1 MDDRLEKTETL
12 NAMHQFSAWGGKV
25 GEAVSTGNGVLDKKL
40 ALQMQRWR
48 DDLLSIDRRQRLV
61 YFQHPKSGTFEIVEP
76 GCSGVEALVAEG
88 DVMLVSSEPADDEA
102 GESAQALR
110 LPTKGSRTLR
120 VTGKTAAQILST
132 SKRLHQRSEQE
143 YADRGVWTL
152 YLGHGMLN
160 WIDPADGKKISSPL
174 LLVPVRLAKE
184 GKQYVLRRTEDEPAL
199 NTALGLK
206 LSRDFGLDLPEF
218 EVDDLN
224 VATVLSGV
232 RKAIAQYADWNV
244 DERVVMSIFSF
255 HKEAMYRDL
264 EQNEAKIVANGMI
277 QLMALGPEAP
287 NSEVFAFDPVSDEE
301 LDFRLPPEKLHSILD
316 ADGSQ
321 RKCILAAREGRS
333 FIMDGPPGTGK
344 SQTIAN
350 IIAELI
356 ATGKTVLFVS
366 EKAAALD
373 VVRDRL
379 TSRQLDPFL
388 LELHSHKATRKQVV
402 QTLHAELTRRPV
414 VKSSFSETDRSQ
426 LIKSRTRLSDHADA
440 MNEVRS
446 PLGRSLFDVLGRLA
460 QLANVGEYPS
470 GDPSKLGLLSADA
483 LADILLAAASLS
495 KVWRPA
501 AEGESFSW
509 RGLAG
514 SSLTQAQIK
523 EAEKC
528 VDVLALATERLL
540 RTVRLFDAQIPFWPV
555 ALDVAGVRSRADLS
569 AHLCTR
575 RNVPRHWYSE
585 PKFTDVLRR
594 IDSLQ
599 AEDVEY
605 QTKKSEIDS
614 ICVDRWDKNDKS
626 LIAPLETF
634 LEHDPAIF
642 SRPLSQFPFGQLSGI
657 ELGTSRAASLLEA
670 LLDKAQQLGVL
681 FDVEPQS
688 LTLNKC
694 LALSSLAELSQQGS
708 LPEPH
713 WINPSVQGALDES
726 ARILEELAAIVRDRQ
741 SAMESTFSPEILAL
755 DLKGLKARFE
765 LQHRGLKAWS
775 KQARADKKTLRE
787 VTVAGVVNKEIIAM
801 LGDAISWQTAQEN
814 LANSEPEYGPRL
826 GSYYR
831 GTATDFARIAQALE
845 VARTALKLAGDD
857 IASSALA
864 RQLSKANTP
873 DAELIPLAR
882 DVANMVE
889 RFGVD
894 THALF
899 GTVFHEQVGDLP
911 LTHILGILKAA
922 QENFSAAQ
930 VLRDRLSKML
940 GETATPVAASAV
952 LRQIDALDAM
962 DEKTAERSRHDSEVL
977 GKRYSPRK
985 TDWAAVRADYDWIAA
1000 LRRIVGG
1007 PIEDDDVWF
1016 VEEFD
1021 ASDLDLA
1028 EGLSSWL
1035 EARDKL
1041 VGFFDAERSTELR
1054 AELNHDLEYAEELL
1068 AALGFN
1074 PAADIDVW
1082 FEYKRLFA
1090 ALSDAGVPETLTALC
1105 DSHAPADQV
1114 VSAIE
1119 RAALE
1124 PWAESIIEGDD
1135 RLSEHRASGRESLLK
1150 QFKELDG
1157 NLIVNAYADVVTA
1170 CVARRPR
1177 SMAGPAAVIAHEAN
1191 KKSRHKPI
1199 RRLLEET
1206 GSIVQGLKPC
1216 FMMSPL
1222 SVSQY
1227 LPAGFV
1233 FDVVIFDEASQVMP
1247 ADSVNCIYRG
1257 KQLIVA
1263 GDQRQ
1268 LPPTSFFS
1276 AADIESDDEDE
1287 PDNFDSVL
1295 DLCKASG
1302 AMVSLPL
1309 SWHYRSLHEDL
1320 ITYSNY
1326 RIYEGKLN
1334 TFPGATQEADD
1345 LGVHHEFVQGI
1356 YQRGAGSKNPIE
1368 AERVVDRVL
1377 EHRRVNPDLSLG
1389 VVTFSTQ
1396 QAEAVSEAIERRAEL
1411 EPLLTGLM
1419 EDHDRLRGFFVKNL
1433 ESVQGDERD
1442 IIIFSIGYGP
1452 DDAGKL
1458 AMNFGPLTRKGGER
1472 RLNVAITRARRRVEV
1487 VSSFHAGD
1495 MSDGASAGNRHLK
1508 NYLDFAARGRAA
1520 LASDISG
1527 SVGDAESPFEEEVLR
1542 VIRAW
1547 GYDAVSQVGAGGYRI
1562 DIGVRHPDKPGSFM
1576 LGIECDGAAYHS
1588 AKSAR
1593 DRDRLRESV
1602 LRGLGWDIYRI
1613 WGLSWYR
1620 DRSTQEIAL
1629 KQAIADAVSG
1639 NHGVP
1644 AIAQAAES
1652 TGPMEYEEID
1662 LSAPPAWTV
1671 PYTSASKPA
1680 HRYWYQPGDADA
1692 LTDLIQYAAHV
1703 VSVEAP
1709 LHVDTFHTRL
1719 REHWGAG
1726 AIGPRAKINIERA
1739 LSLAKVSG
1747 MKVKLDKEGFIR
1759 VDGANAVNVRRPTG
1773 QSDIRKAGA
1782 IPPEEFD
1789 EAVRLV
1795 VADSIVITEE
1805 ELLVA
1810 VRNVFGWARRGPDIQ
1825 NALQRS
1831 LRRAVKK
1838 GYCLRRPD
1846 GSYETAQ

>member
-1 MDDRLEKTETL
+1 M
-12 NAMHQFSAWGGKV
+12 
-25 GEAVSTGNGVLDKKL
+25 STGNGVLDKKL
-40 ALQMQRWR
+40 MLQMQRWR

-76 GCSGVEALVAEG
+76 GCAGVEALVGDG
-88 DVMLVSSEPADDEA
+88 DVMLVSSEPADEEA
-102 GESAQALR
+102 GESALSLR

-120 VTGKTAAQILST
+120 VAGKTAVQIWST

-184 GKQYVLRRTEDEPAL
+184 GKQYVLRRTEDEPSL

-218 EVDDLN
+218 DIDDLN
-224 VATVLSGV
+224 VATVLPGV
-232 RKAIAQYADWNV
+232 RKAIAHYTEWTV

-264 EQNEAKIVANGMI
+264 EQNEAKISANGMI

-287 NSEVFAFDPVSDEE
+287 NSEAFSFDPVSDED
-301 LDFRLPPEKLHSILD
+301 LDSSLPPERLHSILD

-321 RKCILAAREGRS
+321 RKCILAARDGRS

-402 QTLHAELTRRPV
+402 QTLHAELTRRPIA
-414 VKSSFSETDRSQ
+414 KSAFSETDRSQ
-426 LIKSRTRLSDHADA
+426 LTKSRTRLSDHADA

-460 QLANVGEYPS
+460 QLTDVGEYPA
-470 GDPSKLGLLSADA
+470 GDPSKLGSLSADT
-483 LADILLAAASLS
+483 LADILLSATSLS

-501 AEGESFSW
+501 AEGESFAW

-514 SSLTQAQIK
+514 SGFTQAQVK
-523 EAEKC
+523 EIEKC
-528 VDVLALATERLL
+528 VDSMALASDRLL
-540 RTVRLFDAQIPFWPV
+540 RTVRLFDAQMPFWPV
-555 ALDVAGVRSRADLS
+555 ALDTAGIRSRTELS
-569 AHLCTR
+569 ALLSKKRKT
-575 RNVPRHWYSE
+575 PQHWYSD
-585 PKFTDVLRR
+585 PKFPDVLRR
-594 IDSLQ
+594 IEKLQ
-599 AEDVEY
+599 ADDTEY
-605 QTKKSEIDS
+605 KAKESQISGLCD
-614 ICVDRWDKNDKS
+614 DRWDKDDKA
-626 LIAPLETF
+626 LTAPLATF
-634 LEHDPAIF
+634 LERDPAIF
-642 SRPLSQFPFGQLSGI
+642 SRPLNQFPFGQLDGI
-657 ELGTSRAASLLEA
+657 ELATAATASLIESLFG
-670 LLDKAQQLGVL
+670 KANQLGVL
-681 FDVEPQS
+681 FDVEPQA

-694 LALSSLAELSQQGS
+694 RALSSLAELSQEGS
-708 LPEPH
+708 LPEPS
-713 WINPSVQGALDES
+713 WINPSIQGALEES
-726 ARILEELAAIVRDRQ
+726 TRVLGELAAIVRERQ
-741 SAMESTFSPEILAL
+741 IALESTFNPEILAL

-775 KQARADKKTLRE
+775 KQARTDKKTLRE
-787 VTVAGVVNKEIIAM
+787 ATVAGVVNKEIIGM
-801 LGDAISWQTAQEN
+801 LGDAIAWQTAQEN
-814 LANSEPEYGPRL
+814 LAANELEYGPRL

-831 GTATDFARIAQALE
+831 GTATDFTRVAQALE

-857 IASSALA
+857 IATSALA
-864 RQLSKANTP
+864 RQLSKASEP
-873 DAELIPLAR
+873 DEELIPLAK
-882 DVANMVE
+882 DVASMVE

-899 GTVFHEQVGDLP
+899 GPVFHEQVGDLP
-911 LTHILGILKAA
+911 LTHILGTLKAA
-922 QENFSAAQ
+922 QENFSAAGL
-930 VLRDRLSKML
+930 LRDRLSEIF
-940 GETATPVAASAV
+940 GDTATPLAATTA
-952 LRQIDALDAM
+952 LRHINDLVEM
-962 DEKTAERSRHDSEVL
+962 DEKTSQRSPEDSEVL
-977 GKRYSPRK
+977 GKRYRPRK
-985 TDWAAVRADYDWIAA
+985 TDWAAMRADYAWVEA
-1000 LRRIVGG
+1000 LCKVIGGRID
-1007 PIEDDDVWF
+1007 EDDVRY
-1016 VEEFD
+1016 VEEYD
-1021 ASDLDLA
+1021 GTDLDLA
-1028 EGLSSWL
+1028 GGHFTWL
-1035 EARDKL
+1035 MARDKL
-1041 VGFFDAERSTELR
+1041 LAFFDPERSVELA
-1054 AELNHDLEYAEELL
+1054 AELDEDLEGAEELL
-1068 AALGFN
+1068 SRLGSN
-1074 PAADIDVW
+1074 VAADVDVW
-1082 FEYKRLFA
+1082 FEYKKLFS
-1090 ALSDAGVPETLTALC
+1090 ALCDAGVSETLIALRDC
-1105 DSHAPADQV
+1105 HA
-1114 VSAIE
+1114 SANLVMPSVE

-1150 QFKELDG
+1150 QFQDLDSNLVG
-1157 NLIVNAYADVVTA
+1157 NAHADVVTA

-1177 SMAGPAAVIAHEAN
+1177 SMAGPAAIIAHEAN

-1206 GSIVQGLKPC
+1206 GSVVQGLKPC

-1276 AADIESDDEDE
+1276 AADVETDDEDE

-1345 LGVHHEFVQGI
+1345 LGVHHEFVQGV

-1377 EHRRVNPDLSLG
+1377 EHRRINPDLSLG
-1389 VVTFSTQ
+1389 VVTFSSQ
-1396 QAEAVSEAIERRAEL
+1396 QAEAVSEAIERRAEI
-1411 EPLLTGLM
+1411 EPILMGLM
-1419 EDHDRLRGFFVKNL
+1419 EDHDRLHGFFVKNL

-1452 DDAGKL
+1452 DEAGKL

-1495 MSDGASAGNRHLK
+1495 MTDGASSGNRHLK

-1527 SVGDAESPFEEEVLR
+1527 SVGDAESPFEEEVIR
-1542 VIRAW
+1542 VIRSW
-1547 GYDAVSQVGAGGYRI
+1547 GYDAVSQVGAAGYRI

-1620 DRSTQEIAL
+1620 DRSTQEVAL
-1629 KQAIADAVSG
+1629 KQALEDAVAG
-1639 NHGVP
+1639 RATIP
-1644 AIAQAAES
+1644 AIAQQAES
-1652 TGPMEYEEID
+1652 AGLMEYEEVD

-1680 HRYWYQPGDADA
+1680 HRYWYQPGDGDA
-1692 LTDLIQYAAHV
+1692 LTDLIQYAGHV

-1726 AIGPRAKINIERA
+1726 AIGPRAKVNIERA

-1773 QSDIRKAGA
+1773 QSDMRKAGA

-1810 VRNVFGWARRGPDIQ
+1810 VRNVFGWARRGVDIQ

>member
-1 MDDRLEKTETL
+1 M
-12 NAMHQFSAWGGKV
+12 
-25 GEAVSTGNGVLDKKL
+25 STGNAVLDKKL
-40 ALQMQRWR
+40 TLQMQRWR
-48 DDLLSIDRRQRLV
+48 DDLLSIDRRQKLV

-76 GCSGVEALVAEG
+76 GCAGVEELVTGG
-88 DVMLVSSEPADDEA
+88 DVMLVSREPAEDE
-102 GESAQALR
+102 GDESTQIFR
-110 LPTKGSRTLR
+110 MPTKSSRTLL
-120 VTGKTAAQILST
+120 VSGKTDAQILST

-152 YLGHGMLN
+152 YLGYGMLN
-160 WIDPADGKKISSPL
+160 WIDPADGKKITSPL
-174 LLVPVRLAKE
+174 LLVPVRLARE
-184 GKQYVLRRTEDEPAL
+184 GKQYVLRRTEDEPSL
-199 NTALGLK
+199 NTALGLR

-218 EVDDLN
+218 DVDDLN
-224 VATVLSGV
+224 VATVLPGV
-232 RKAIAQYADWNV
+232 RKAVAEYSDWTV

-264 EQNEAKIVANGMI
+264 EQNEAKILANPMI

-287 NSEVFAFDPVSDEE
+287 NSEAFGFDPVPEEE
-301 LDFRLPPEKLHSILD
+301 LDFRLPPERLHSILD

-321 RKCILAAREGRS
+321 RKCILAARDGRS

-356 ATGKTVLFVS
+356 ATGQSVLFVS

-379 TSRQLDPFL
+379 TNRQLDPFL

-402 QTLHAELTRRPV
+402 QTLHAELTRRPIS
-414 VKSSFSETDRSQ
+414 KSAFSETDRSQ
-426 LIKSRTRLSDHADA
+426 LSKTRLRLSAHADA

-446 PLGRSLFDVLGRLA
+446 PLERSLFDVLGRLA
-460 QLANVGEYPS
+460 QLTDVVDYPS
-470 GDPSKLGLLSADA
+470 GDPNKLRSLSADA
-483 LADILLAAASLS
+483 LADILLTATSLS
-495 KVWRPA
+495 KVWQPA
-501 AEGESFSW
+501 VEGESFAW

-514 SSLTQAQIK
+514 SGLAQAQIK
-523 EAEKC
+523 ELEKC
-528 VDVLALATERLL
+528 VDALAVATERVV
-540 RTVRLFDAQIPFWPV
+540 RTAGLFDTQMPFWTV
-555 ALDVAGVRSRADLS
+555 ALDTAGIRSRIDVSVLLDKKRKTPT
-569 AHLCTR
+569 HWLC
-575 RNVPRHWYSE
+575 E
-585 PKFTDVLRR
+585 PKFSDILRR
-594 IDSLQ
+594 IEKLETD
-599 AEDVEY
+599 DTEY
-605 QTKKSEIDS
+605 VAKESQISAL
-614 ICVDRWDKNDKS
+614 CGDRWHMDDKY

-634 LEHDPAIF
+634 LDRDPSIF
-642 SRPLSQFPFGQLSGI
+642 SRPLNQLPFGQLGSI
-657 ELGTSRAASLLEA
+657 EKANTAAVSLIESLSARAE
-670 LLDKAQQLGVL
+670 QLGVL
-681 FDVEPQS
+681 FDVKPQS

-694 LALSSLAELSQQGS
+694 RALSSLAELSQKGS
-708 LPEPH
+708 LPEPT
-713 WINPSVQGALDES
+713 WINPSIQGALDES
-726 ARILEELAAIVRDRQ
+726 TRVLGQLAAIVRERQ
-741 SAMESTFSPEILAL
+741 AAMETTFKPEVLGL
-755 DLKGLKARFE
+755 DLRGLKSRFE

-787 VTVAGVVNKEIIAM
+787 AAVAGVINKEVLAM
-801 LGDAISWQTAQEN
+801 LGDAIAWQAAQEN
-814 LANSEPEYGPRL
+814 LAANELEYGPRL

-831 GTATDFARIAQALE
+831 GTATDFTRVGQALE

-857 IASSALA
+857 IKTSALA
-864 RQLSKANTP
+864 RQLSKGSAP
-873 DAELIPLAR
+873 DTALIPLAR
-882 DVANMVE
+882 EVASMVE
-889 RFGVD
+889 RFGND
-894 THALF
+894 ARALF
-899 GTVFHEQVGDLP
+899 SETFYENLGDMP
-911 LTHILGILKAA
+911 LDSVLETLTAVQENFTAA
-922 QENFSAAQ
+922 QE
-930 VLRDRLSKML
+930 LLGRLSGML
-940 GETATPVAASAV
+940 GETATPIAANEV
-952 LRQIDALDAM
+952 LRLINDLAEGN
-962 DEKTAERSRHDSEVL
+962 EKTRKGLAEDSQVL
-977 GKRYSPRK
+977 GKRYRPRK
-985 TDWAAVRADYDWIAA
+985 TDWAALRADFAWVET
-1000 LRRIVGG
+1000 LRTVIGG
-1007 PIEDDDVWF
+1007 RVEEDDVRF
-1016 VEEFD
+1016 IEEFD
-1021 ASDLDLA
+1021 GSDLDLA
-1028 EGLSSWL
+1028 AAHAAWL
-1035 EARDKL
+1035 EARGKL
-1041 VGFFDAERSTELR
+1041 VPFFDSERGTELA
-1054 AELNHDLEYAEELL
+1054 AELEQDLEGAGELL
-1068 AALGFN
+1068 AALSSN
-1074 PAADIDVW
+1074 AAADIDVW
-1082 FEYKRLFA
+1082 FEYKRLFDD
-1090 ALSDAGVPETLTALC
+1090 LSDTGFSETLTTLRNG
-1105 DSHAPADQV
+1105 HVQADLV
-1114 VSAIE
+1114 PPAIE

-1124 PWAESIIEGDD
+1124 PWAEGIIESED

-1150 QFKELDG
+1150 QFQDLDSS
-1157 NLIVNAYADVVTA
+1157 LVRNAHTDVVTA
-1170 CVARRPR
+1170 CIARRPR
-1177 SMAGPAAVIAHEAN
+1177 SMSGPAAIIAHEAN

-1206 GSIVQGLKPC
+1206 GSVVQGLKPC

-1276 AADIESDDEDE
+1276 AADVETDDEDE
-1287 PDNFDSVL
+1287 PDTFDSVL

-1345 LGVHHEFVQGI
+1345 LGVHHEFVQGV

-1368 AERVVDRVL
+1368 AERVADRVL
-1377 EHRRVNPDLSLG
+1377 AHRRINPDLSLG
-1389 VVTFSTQ
+1389 VVTFSSQ
-1396 QAEAVSEAIERRAEL
+1396 QAEAVSEAIERRAEI
-1411 EPLLTGLM
+1411 EPLLVGLM
-1419 EDHDRLRGFFVKNL
+1419 EDHDRLHGFFVKNL

-1452 DDAGKL
+1452 DEAGKL

-1495 MSDGASAGNRHLK
+1495 MTDGTSAGNRHLK
-1508 NYLDFAARGRAA
+1508 NYLDFAARGRVA

-1542 VIRAW
+1542 VIRSW
-1547 GYDAVSQVGAGGYRI
+1547 GYDAVSQVGAAGYRI
-1562 DIGVRHPDKPGSFM
+1562 DIGIRHPNKPGTFM

-1613 WGLSWYR
+1613 WGLSWFR
-1620 DRSTQEIAL
+1620 DRFTQEVAL
-1629 KQAIADAVSG
+1629 KQALEDAAAG
-1639 NHGVP
+1639 RKGVP
-1644 AIAQAAES
+1644 AIAQPADTA
-1652 TGPMEYEEID
+1652 GLMEYEEID

-1671 PYTSASKPA
+1671 PYTSAPKPA

-1692 LTDLIQYAAHV
+1692 LTDLIQYAGHV

-1709 LHVDTFHTRL
+1709 LHIDTFYTRL

-1726 AIGPRAKINIERA
+1726 AIGPRAKLNIQRA
-1739 LSLAKVSG
+1739 LSLARVSG
-1747 MKVKLDKEGFIR
+1747 LKVKLDKEGFIR

-1773 QSDIRKAGA
+1773 QSDMRKAGA

-1810 VRNVFGWARRGPDIQ
+1810 VRNVFGWARRGVDIH

-1846 GSYETAQ
+1846 GSYETSQ